1 MTMVMTESQ
10 RVALAAL
17 VDTVVPAIER
27 DDDPDGFWARTG
39 SDVMTPVWLEAALSQ
54 LVPDDQ
60 AAGLG
65 ELLDG
70 LSALGLASQPLAE
83 REATLLLV
91 EGMSVEAAIA
101 VRQLKSLALLLSYA
115 LPDETGRSPFWST
128 LGYPGPLSDP
138 PDVDRG
144 ITAYTPT
151 DGEVLTA
158 DVVVVGSG
166 AGGGVIAAEA
176 AAAGRSVIVVE
187 AGGNHDRR
195 DFVQLELVANTN
207 LYYRGGVGATIDG
220 NVGLLAGSTLGG
232 GTTVNWSNTV
242 PTHAHVRRQWAQE
255 HGLDGVDGAEFDE
268 HLAAV
273 CTRIKA
279 NDKCSELNGPHQRL
293 TEAADS
299 LGWSWH
305 RALLNLDPDL
315 YRYDASAYSGYGDQS
330 GAKQGTLRTY
340 LLDAVAHG
348 ARVLVRTNARRIL
361 VEDGRA
367 AGIEAIV
374 TDPATGATYPVTV
387 RAPQVV
393 VAAGALETPA
403 LLLRSGIGGPAVGR
417 HLRLHPAAP
426 LAAAYPEKQDWWS
439 GPIHAAIVDEFA
451 DLHEGYGFLLEGL
464 HFNIGQIAAG
474 LPATPGG
481 GHKEMVLRMQ
491 HMVSLIALVRDHGSG
506 SVTIDATGEAV
517 HTYPLD
523 DELDREHFHQ
533 GLVAVAR
540 IHESA
545 GADTIYPLIPD
556 LAPWHRGDDFEA
568 FLAQLAAVPIGLG
581 GYYCG
586 SAHQMGSARM
596 GTDPTDSVA
605 DTRGE
610 LHDTPGVW
618 IGDTSAFPTSSGTNP
633 MLTCMALAR
642 RTAHRMLEST
652 AT

>member
-1 MTMVMTESQ
+1 MAMLLTESQ
-10 RVALAAL
+10 RTALAAL
-17 VDTVVPAIER
+17 VDTVVPSITRA
-27 DDDPDGFWARTG
+27 DDPDGYWARSG
-39 SDVMTPVWLEAALSQ
+39 SDVQAPVWLEAALSE
-54 LVPDDQ
+54 LVPDEQ

-70 LSALGLASQPLAE
+70 LAGAGLAEQPLAG
-83 REATLLLV
+83 REAILAAT
-91 EGMSVEAAIA
+91 EALSAEAMIAI
-101 VRQLKSLALLLSYA
+101 RQLRGLALLLSYA
-115 LPDETGRSPFWST
+115 LPDETGKNPFWTS
-128 LGYPGPLSDP
+128 LGYPGPHSNP
-138 PDVDRG
+138 PDIERG
-144 ITAYTPT
+144 ITPYLPSA
-151 DGEVLTA
+151 GEVLTA

-176 AAAGRSVIVVE
+176 AAAGRSVVVVE

-195 DFVQLELVANTN
+195 DFVQLELVANTT
-207 LYYRGGVGATIDG
+207 LYYRGGVGATADG
-220 NVGLLAGSTLGG
+220 NVGLLAGATLGG

-242 PTHAHVRRQWAQE
+242 PTHPHVRREWAQRY
-255 HGLDGVDGAEFDE
+255 GLEGVDGPEFDE
-268 HLAAV
+268 HLTAV
-273 CTRIKA
+273 RTRIKA
-279 NDKCSELNGPHQRL
+279 NDKCSDLNGPHQRL
-293 TEAADS
+293 TGAAES

-305 RALLNLDPDL
+305 KALLNVDPD
-315 YRYDASAYSGYGDQS
+315 RYDYEAAAYSGYGDQT

-340 LLDAVAHG
+340 LLDAVADG
-348 ARVLVRTNARRIL
+348 ARVLVRTNARRVL
-361 VEDGRA
+361 VENGVA
-367 AGIEAIV
+367 AGIEATV
-374 TDPATGATYPVTV
+374 TDPATGTTYPVTV

-426 LAAAYPEKQDWWS
+426 LAAAYPEDQDWWS

-451 DLHEGYGFLLEGL
+451 DLSDGYGFLLEGL
-464 HFNIGQIAAG
+464 HFNIGQLAAG
-474 LPATPGG
+474 LPVIPGG
-481 GHKEMVLRMQ
+481 GHKELLLRTRQ
-491 HMVSLIALVRDHGSG
+491 LVSLIALVRDRGAG
-506 SVTIDATGEAV
+506 SVMIDANGEAV
-517 HTYPLD
+517 QTYPLD

-540 IHESA
+540 IHERA

-556 LAPWHRGDDFEA
+556 LPPWRRGEDFEA
-568 FLAQLAAVPIGLG
+568 FLTALAAVPIGLG

-596 GTDPTDSVA
+596 GTDPADSVA

-618 IGDTSAFPTSSGTNP
+618 IGDTSAFPTASGTNP

-642 RTAHRMLEST
+642 RTARRLLAST
-652 AT
+652 QP

>member
-10 RVALAAL
+10 RAALKAL
-17 VDTVVPAIER
+17 VDTVVPAIAR
-27 DDDPDGFWARTG
+27 DDDPDGYWARSG
-39 SDVMTPVWLEAALSQ
+39 SDVQAHAWLEAALSE

-60 AAGLG
+60 AVGLG

-70 LSALGLASQPLAE
+70 LAAFGLADQPLDV
-83 REATLLLV
+83 RESILRAAANT
-91 EGMSVEAAIA
+91 SIEAAIA
-101 VRQLKSLALLLSYA
+101 VRQLQSLALLLSYA

-128 LGYPGPLSDP
+128 IGYPGPVSDP
-138 PDVDRG
+138 PDVERG
-144 ITAYTPT
+144 ISTYHPS

-166 AGGGVIAAEA
+166 AGGSIIAAQA

-195 DFVQLELVANTN
+195 DFVQLELLANTN

-220 NVGLLAGSTLGG
+220 NVGLLAGATLGG

-242 PTHAHVRRQWAQE
+242 PTHANVRRQWAQE

-268 HLAAV
+268 HLAV
-273 CTRIKA
+273 ICSRIKA
-279 NDKCSELNGPHQRL
+279 NDTCSDLNGPHQRL

-305 RALLNLDPDL
+305 RALLNIDPDL
-315 YRYDASAYSGYGDQS
+315 YRYDAAAYSGYGDQS

-340 LLDAVAHG
+340 LLDAVSHG

-367 AGIEAIV
+367 AGIEALV
-374 TDPATGATYPVTV
+374 TDPDTGASRPVTV
-387 RAPQVV
+387 HAPQVV

-403 LLLRSGIGGPAVGR
+403 LLLRSGIGGPAVGK

-426 LAAAYPEKQDWWS
+426 LAATYPEEQDWWT

-451 DLHEGYGFLLEGL
+451 DCHDGYGFLLEGL

-474 LPATPGG
+474 LPVSPGG
-481 GHKEMVLRMQ
+481 GHKELLLRMP

-506 SVTIDATGEAV
+506 SVTIDPAGEAV
-517 HTYPLD
+517 HAYPLD

-540 IHESA
+540 IHERA
-545 GADTIYPLIPD
+545 GADTIYPLMPD
-556 LAPWHRGDDFEA
+556 LPPWHRGEDFEA
-568 FLAQLAAVPIGLG
+568 FLSVLSAVPIGLG

-596 GTDPTDSVA
+596 GIDPADSVA

-633 MLTCMALAR
+633 MLTCLALAR
-642 RTAHRMLEST
+642 RTARRLLD
-652 AT
+652 

>member
-10 RVALAAL
+10 RAALAAL
-17 VDTVVPAIER
+17 VDTVVPSIAR
-27 DDDPDGFWARTG
+27 ADDPDGYWARTG
-39 SDVMTPVWLEAALSQ
+39 SDVTAPAWLEAALSE
-54 LVPDDQ
+54 LVPDDA

-70 LSALGLASQPLAE
+70 LAALGLVTQPLAE

-91 EGMSVEAAIA
+91 EGMSAEAAIA

-128 LGYPGPLSDP
+128 VGYPGPLSDP
-138 PDVDRG
+138 PDVERG
-144 ITAYTPT
+144 ITPYAAS

-176 AAAGRSVIVVE
+176 AAAGRSVVVVE

-220 NVGLLAGSTLGG
+220 NVGLLAGATLGG

-255 HGLDGVDGAEFDE
+255 HGLDGVDGPEFDE
-268 HLAAV
+268 HLAEI
-273 CTRIKA
+273 CRRIKA

-305 RALLNLDPDL
+305 RALLNIDPDL
-315 YRYDASAYSGYGDQS
+315 YSYGASAFSGYGDQT

-340 LLDAVAHG
+340 LLDAVSHG
-348 ARVLVRTNARRIL
+348 ARVLVRTSARRIL
-361 VEDGRA
+361 VENGRA
-367 AGIEAIV
+367 AGIEAIA
-374 TDPATGATYPVTV
+374 TDPASGATFPVIV

-417 HLRLHPAAP
+417 HLRVHPAAP
-426 LAAAYPEKQDWWS
+426 LAATYPQMQDWWT

-451 DLHEGYGFLLEGL
+451 DLHDGYGFLLEGL
-464 HFNIGQIAAG
+464 HFNIGQLAAG
-474 LPATPGG
+474 MPVAPGG
-481 GHKEMVLRMQ
+481 GHKELLLRVP
-491 HMVSLIALVRDHGSG
+491 HMVSLIALVRDRGAG
-506 SVTIDATGEAV
+506 SVTIDPAGEAV
-517 HTYPLD
+517 HAYPLD
-523 DELDREHFHQ
+523 DELDLDHFHS

-540 IHESA
+540 IHERA

-556 LAPWHRGDDFEA
+556 LPPWQRGDDFEA
-568 FLAQLAAVPIGLG
+568 FLSVLAKVPIGLG

-596 GTDPTDSVA
+596 GTDPSDSVA

-642 RTAHRMLEST
+642 RTAHRLLEST
-652 AT
+652 QA